1 MCDYAGLTAR
11 RRSCSGH
18 YDVQPALLS
27 DGWKY
32 EPFKFTEDKD
42 TGRLYGRGS
51 TDDKGPIM
59 GWLNVIEAHQK
70 TDTEL
75 PVNLKFCFEGME
87 ESGSEGLE
95 ELVVKEAQGEFAD
108 VDAVCISDNY
118 WLVRPPPPRPFR
130 IPSDSQSDWPNDREL
145 PRLA

>member
-1 MCDYAGLTAR
+1 M
-11 RRSCSGH
+11 
-18 YDVQPALLS
+18 QPALRS
-27 DGWKY
+27 DGWNT
-32 EPFKFTEDKD
+32 EPFEFTEDKE

-70 TDTEL
+70 TGTEL

-95 ELVVKEAQGEFAD
+95 ELVIKEAKGEFAD

-118 WLVRPPPPRPFR
+118 WLVSL
-130 IPSDSQSDWPNDREL
+130 IHMALQSFSTP
-145 PRLA
+145 